1 VRAWSFVW
9 PSALVGATFIVLV
22 CWVLT
27 RTLSSELALGIG
39 IVLVVFLG
47 AVGLVLRGIGDEL
60 DSLRLRAL
68 GYYLGALAYAATASV
83 ALYNGLPQLLQM

>member
-1 VRAWSFVW
+1 
-9 PSALVGATFIVLV
+9 
-22 CWVLT
+22 
-27 RTLSSELALGIG
+27 
-39 IVLVVFLG
+39 VLVVFLG

>member
-1 VRAWSFVW
+1 MLAQ
-9 PSALVGATFIVLV
+9 
-22 CWVLT
+22 
-27 RTLSSELALGIG
+27 TLPPDLALGIG
-39 IVLVVFLG
+39 VVMVVSLG

-68 GYYLGALAYAATASV
+68 GYYVGALAYAATASV